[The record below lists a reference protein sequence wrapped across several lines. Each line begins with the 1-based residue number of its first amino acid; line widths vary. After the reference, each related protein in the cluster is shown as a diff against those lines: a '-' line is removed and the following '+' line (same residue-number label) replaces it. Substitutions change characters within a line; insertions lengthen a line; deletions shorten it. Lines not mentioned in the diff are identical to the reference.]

1 MNRKY
6 IYLLIVLPILCL
18 AFMDLISY
26 EVTSVYDGDTILLN
40 DGQKVRYIGIDAPEI
55 DHEGKGSEF
64 MALPAMK
71 FNRELISG
79 KRVRLEND
87 QQKRDHYGRLLAYVF
102 LENGDM
108 VNALLVR
115 KGMAHVLLT
124 SQGLKYKDFLLDCQR
139 NAMTERIGIWSK
151 SQITEDKIYIGNLN
165 SHRFHHTNCPFGKE
179 INSKNLVRFKSR
191 KDAFWEGFNPCKH
204 CNP

>member
-64 MALPAMK
+64 MAA
-71 FNRELISG
+71 SS
-79 KRVRLEND
+79 
-87 QQKRDHYGRLLAYVF
+87 Y
-102 LENGDM
+102 
-108 VNALLVR
+108 
-115 KGMAHVLLT
+115 
-124 SQGLKYKDFLLDCQR
+124 
-139 NAMTERIGIWSK
+139 
-151 SQITEDKIYIGNLN
+151 
-165 SHRFHHTNCPFGKE
+165 E
-179 INSKNLVRFKSR
+179 IQ
-191 KDAFWEGFNPCKH
+191 P
-204 CNP
+204 